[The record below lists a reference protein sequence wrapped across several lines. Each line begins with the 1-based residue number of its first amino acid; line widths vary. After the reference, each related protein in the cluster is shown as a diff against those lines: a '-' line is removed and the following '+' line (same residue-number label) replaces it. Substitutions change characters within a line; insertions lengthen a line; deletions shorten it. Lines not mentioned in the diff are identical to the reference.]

1 MQQVLSKNK
10 GLEGRVK
17 LHGLVSARKVCPA
30 RHGQGNAAGW
40 HAVPMQHSHPAE
52 CWSWHTLHNPILEQ
66 NTGEKKTKRPQVQL
80 DFFFPL
86 CIFYFSQ

>member
-17 LHGLVSARKVCPA
+17 LHGLVSARKVCSA

-40 HAVPMQHSHPAE
+40 PVVPMQHSHPAE
-52 CWSWHTLHNPILEQ
+52 CWSWHTLHNPILEE
-66 NTGEKKTKRPQVQL
+66 NTGKNKTKQKGL
-80 DFFFPL
+80 K
-86 CIFYFSQ
+86 FSLFLFASSILVSD